1 MEEQYVIS
9 IKVRKNINEDKSEG
23 WLYAGSYYNK
33 HYKKEDPCWKFTQNM
48 GINFKSIEEAKEW
61 FKKSKSYLLGS
72 YYKDNYDLDIETLG
86 IWRVLYMKVES
97 LE

>member
-1 MEEQYVIS
+1 
-9 IKVRKNINEDKSEG
+9 
-23 WLYAGSYYNK
+23 
-33 HYKKEDPCWKFTQNM
+33 M
-48 GINFKSIEEAKEW
+48 GIHFKSIEEAKEW
-61 FKKSKSYLLGS
+61 FKKSKSYLLDS

>member
-1 MEEQYVIS
+1 
-9 IKVRKNINEDKSEG
+9 
-23 WLYAGSYYNK
+23 
-33 HYKKEDPCWKFTQNM
+33 M
-48 GINFKSIEEAKEW
+48 GIHFKSIEEAKEW